1 MERFRIEVGINH
13 DVKASNIVGAISNEA
28 GVESRYIKNV
38 TIYDDYA
45 TLDLPN
51 EMPRNTFNM
60 LKKVWVC
67 GKQLNIS
74 YLSEKFEPTNKK
86 RNKPPSKKKQHTKSK
101 RKHSRKRK
109 SKSS

>member
-1 MERFRIEVGINH
+1 MERFRIEVGTNH

-38 TIYDDYA
+38 TIYNDYT

-51 EMPRNTFNM
+51 EMPRNIFNV
-60 LKKVWVC
+60 LKKVWIC

-74 YLSEKFEPTNKK
+74 YLSEKLEPKNKK
-86 RNKPPSKKKQHTKSK
+86 RKKPTSKKKQHTKSK
-101 RKHSRKRK
+101 RKRSRKR
-109 SKSS
+109 S

>member
-1 MERFRIEVGINH
+1 M
-13 DVKASNIVGAISNEA
+13 
-28 GVESRYIKNV
+28 SRYIKNV

-51 EMPRNTFNM
+51 EMPRNIFNM

-74 YLSEKFEPTNKK
+74 YLSEKSEPTNKK
-86 RNKPPSKKKQHTKSK
+86 RNKKGKKPPSKKKQHTKSK

-109 SKSS
+109 NKSS

>member
-38 TIYDDYA
+38 TIHKDYT

-51 EMPRNTFNM
+51 EMPRNIFNM
-60 LKKVWVC
+60 LKKVWIC

-74 YLSEKFEPTNKK
+74 YLSEKLKTKNKK
-86 RNKPPSKKKQHTKSK
+86 RKKPSSKKKKHTKSK
-101 RKHSRKRK
+101 RKRSRKRT
-109 SKSS
+109 

>member
-51 EMPRNTFNM
+51 EMPRNTFNI